1 MVPGCFISYLRHMKF
16 ILAKKIGMTQ
26 KFDEQGRVIPVTLVE
41 AGPCWVTQ
49 ARNQEKDG
57 YQAVQLGFEEVKEKK
72 INRAQR
78 GQFKKNK
85 LDKCFRYL
93 NEFKNQESQLGE
105 QINVSIFIPGEK
117 IAVSGLTKGRGFQG
131 VVKRHG
137 FAGGPASHGGRH
149 NLRTPGSIGS
159 AFPERVVKGRK
170 MAGHMGTEKI
180 RVKNLTVVDVDEEN
194 NILALKGAVPGRK
207 GTLLKI
213 ITTKEITQVKEEE
226 QEKLE
231 EVTRKKQED

>member
-1 MVPGCFISYLRHMKF
+1 MKF
-16 ILAKKIGMTQ
+16 ILGKKIGMTQ
-26 KFDEQGRVIPVTLVE
+26 KFNEQGQVIPMTLIE

-49 ARNQEKDG
+49 VRNQEKDG
-57 YQAVQLGFEEVKEKK
+57 HQAVQLGFEEVKEKK

-85 LDKCFRYL
+85 LNQAFRYL
-93 NEFKNQESQLGE
+93 KEFKNGEYQLGE
-105 QINVSIFIPGEK
+105 QINVSVFIPGEK
-117 IAVSGLTKGRGFQG
+117 VAISGFSKGRGFQG

-159 AFPERVVKGRK
+159 AFPERVVKGKK
-170 MAGHMGTEKI
+170 MAGRMGLEKI
-180 RVKNLTVVDVDEEN
+180 MVSGLEVVDVDKEN
-194 NILALKGAVPGRK
+194 NILAIKGALPGRK
-207 GTLLKI
+207 GSLLKI
-213 ITTKEITQVKEEE
+213 VATKEIAQVQEEE

-231 EVTRKKQED
+231 EVTRKKEKKQEPTEEQA